1 MDEITHG
8 SDNEDLT
15 GNGLWKSPF
24 QSFCFTESFY
34 ENRKQEVALPGASP
48 TSEPA
53 SGMAVNGTG
62 LGWCGITADQ
72 SHCNQLK
79 RPTEAIWNLTHCREA
94 VRRTLSAF
102 DAGPIH
108 SQPFF
113 PA

>member
-53 SGMAVNGTG
+53 SGMAANGTA
-62 LGWCGITADQ
+62 LGWCGIAADQ